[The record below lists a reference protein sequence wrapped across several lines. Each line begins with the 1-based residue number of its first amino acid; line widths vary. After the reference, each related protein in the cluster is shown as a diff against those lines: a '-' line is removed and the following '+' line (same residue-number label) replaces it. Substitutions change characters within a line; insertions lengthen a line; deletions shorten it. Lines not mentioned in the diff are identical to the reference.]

1 MMSNIHVFLLSLG
14 LVCVISFF
22 GSLYQDYQSVMIIKC
37 QSLTQDVLFL
47 EQTKDST
54 DSDVLLVREQ
64 VRQHIKDKLSYCVD
78 N

>member
-1 MMSNIHVFLLSLG
+1 MMSNIHVFLLSLV
-14 LVCVISFF
+14 LFFVITFF
-22 GSLYQDYQSVMIIKC
+22 GSFYQDYKSVMIIKC
-37 QSLTQDVLFL
+37 HSLTQDVSFL

-64 VRQHIKDKLSYCVD
+64 VRQRIKDKLAHCVD